1 MKLSSTQKP
10 KKKSRHPSSNPSVG
24 ITTLLSVRWWLIP
37 AALHSKR
44 ADGGWQ
50 RHKPELFHSLHT
62 AEFPSKAAVTPNPP
76 AAVRECHSMVRVW
89 DVLGTL
95 MISSSKNN
103 SKQPGWGWSDRSNLL
118 LTRLSRSF
126 KAFLNCKC
134 VQCNKEG
141 LLFFF
146 CVLYW
151 ESYKLK
157 KSWIWEILIT
167 SFPDWLASERTA
179 AVFF

>member
-44 ADGGWQ
+44 ADGGWR

-62 AEFPSKAAVTPNPP
+62 AEFPSKAAVTPNPL

-126 KAFLNCKC
+126 KAFLIENVCSVIKR
-134 VQCNKEG
+134 VFYSSSVFYIGSHTNLKN
-141 LLFFF
+141 L
-146 CVLYW
+146 
-151 ESYKLK
+151 ESE
-157 KSWIWEILIT
+157 KSSSLHFLI
-167 SFPDWLASERTA
+167 D
-179 AVFF
+179 